1 MINTKKEADE
11 YYRKNPQDNEP
22 LYFVM
27 FTADE
32 YRAVA
37 ESGALSEMCILMLE
51 GNQD

>member
-27 FTADE
+27 
-32 YRAVA
+32 RVVH
-37 ESGALSEMCILMLE
+37 
-51 GNQD
+51 